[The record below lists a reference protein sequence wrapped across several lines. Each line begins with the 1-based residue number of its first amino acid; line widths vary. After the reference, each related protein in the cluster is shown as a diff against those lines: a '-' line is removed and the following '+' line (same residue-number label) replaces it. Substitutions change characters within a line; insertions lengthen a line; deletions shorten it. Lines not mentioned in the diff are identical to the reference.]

1 MSAREGIAGL
11 QITWAGKRRG
21 RAGWCRPV
29 RSATGAVASGNRNRS
44 GQWWW
49 QANGIHPFLP
59 AAAAS
64 SGKAGRRRAAPMNY
78 SFFSSFLSDHHTDGL
93 THPPGGPSKGPVM
106 PRWVVIGTMHLA
118 DPKSNPANQHMVRSL
133 VSRFLPRMGR
143 PTPQLARIRSSKL
156 LLHVGRT
163 SEK

>member
-11 QITWAGKRRG
+11 QITSAGKRRG
-21 RAGWCRPV
+21 RTGWCRPV

-64 SGKAGRRRAAPMNY
+64 SGKETCGSNELFF
-78 SFFSSFLSDHHTDGL
+78 FFSSFLSDHHTYGL
-93 THPPGGPSKGPVM
+93 THPPGGPSKGLVM
-106 PRWVVIGTMHLA
+106 PCWVVTRHDAPRGPKILSCTSAHGTI
-118 DPKSNPANQHMVRSL
+118 SCL
-133 VSRFLPRMGR
+133 VFLPAHGTAHSAACAHSLIKT
-143 PTPQLARIRSSKL
+143 TPSHGPNK
-156 LLHVGRT
+156 
-163 SEK
+163 